1 MLYLAENLKKYR
13 IIKDLTQEEVA
24 DYLGVTPQSV
34 SKWERSEC
42 CPDITLLPALANI
55 FETSIDLLMGMDTV
69 RSEETIDNIHST
81 ATDFQR
87 QGDYSSAEKVYRNA
101 IKIYPNNPEMLLGL
115 AGTLALKGDCEEAA
129 ALTEKGLSLSDNE
142 KQKSTM
148 RAALCFLYLQ
158 CGNSVKAMNLASTL
172 PHTRESR
179 EVIVPLI
186 SKGLSAGEIDSNIK
200 YIILG
205 EDKEA

>member
-13 IIKDLTQEEVA
+13 IMKDLTQEEVA

-69 RSEETIDNIHST
+69 RSEETIYNNHST

-158 CGNSVKAMNLASTL
+158 CGNSDKANMLASTL

-179 EVIVPLI
+179 EVIQPLI
-186 SKGLSAGEIDSNIK
+186 RSGLNADEIDSNIK

-205 EDKEA
+205 EK

>member
-1 MLYLAENLKKYR
+1 
-13 IIKDLTQEEVA
+13 
-24 DYLGVTPQSV
+24 
-34 SKWERSEC
+34 
-42 CPDITLLPALANI
+42 
-55 FETSIDLLMGMDTV
+55 MGMDTI

-158 CGNSVKAMNLASTL
+158 CGNSDKANMLASTL

-179 EVIVPLI
+179 EVIQPLI
-186 SKGLSAGEIDSNIK
+186 RSGLNADEIDSNIK

-205 EDKEA
+205 EK

>member
-1 MLYLAENLKKYR
+1 MLYLAESLKKYR
-13 IIKDLTQEEVA
+13 ILKDLTQEEVGS
-24 DYLGVTPQSV
+24 YLGITPQSV
-34 SKWERSEC
+34 SKWERGEC
-42 CPDITLLPALANI
+42 YPDITLLPALANI
-55 FETSIDLLMGMDTV
+55 FETSIDLLMGMDTI

-101 IKIYPNNPEMLLGL
+101 IKIYPNNPDILLGL
-115 AGTLALKGDCEEAA
+115 AGASALKGDCEEAA

-148 RAALCFLYLQ
+148 RAALCFLYLK
-158 CGNSVKAMNLASTL
+158 CGNSDKANKLASTL

-179 EVIVPLI
+179 EVIQPLI
-186 SKGLSAGEIDSNIK
+186 RSGLNSDEIDSNIK

-205 EDKEA
+205 EK

>member
-1 MLYLAENLKKYR
+1 MLHLAENLKKYR
-13 IIKDLTQEEVA
+13 ILKDLTQEEVGS
-24 DYLGVTPQSV
+24 YLGITPQSV
-34 SKWERSEC
+34 SKWERGEC
-42 CPDITLLPALANI
+42 YPDITLLPALANI
-55 FETSIDLLMGMDTV
+55 FETSIDLLMGMDTI

-158 CGNSVKAMNLASTL
+158 CGNSVKANNLASTL

-179 EVIVPLI
+179 EVIQPLI
-186 SKGLSAGEIDSNIK
+186 RSGLNADEIDSNIK

-205 EDKEA
+205 EK

>member
-101 IKIYPNNPEMLLGL
+101 MKIYPNNPEMLLGL

-200 YIILG
+200 YIIL
-205 EDKEA
+205 